1 MTKKKDNFDKL
12 IQKYDKKQTL
22 PASVANV
29 LNNLVF
35 DKYSLLQKEQFFEAL
50 RLCSKGVSLEVAIEA
65 SGGEPQTLDTYQAFL
80 QYAPKDSPNVVQFRL
95 LNATYKMALAN
106 LLASVYDCATTCSD
120 ERTAMQAAKIILD
133 LEEKVKDRYSKTAE
147 KEVTL

>member
-12 IQKYDKKQTL
+12 IQKYDKKQAL
-22 PASVANV
+22 PANVSNV
-29 LNNLVF
+29 LKKLVF

-50 RLCSKGVSLEVAIEA
+50 RLCSKGVALEIAIEA
-65 SGGEPQTLDTYQAFL
+65 AGGEPQIIESYQAFL
-80 QYAPKDSPNVVQFRL
+80 KFAPKDSPNVIQFRL

-106 LLASVYDCATTCSD
+106 LLASVYDCATACSD
-120 ERTAMQAAKIILD
+120 ERTAMQAAKIILE
-133 LEEKVKDRYSKTAE
+133 LEEKVKDRYAKTAE